1 MPLSDKK
8 WNFIFFALL
17 LANLFF
23 LTAFV
28 SYKII
33 IRGELVKIPD
43 LEGLTFEEAQK
54 LAKQKKFT
62 LINNGSRLDDTWDKG
77 KIVTQD
83 PAPDSRIKL
92 YAEVKV
98 ILSAGQEKVLV
109 PRLIGKNVQNIGDL
123 LQENQLRK
131 GLVSYVHT
139 PQYAAGRII
148 AQSPLPEEEVA
159 VNSEISFL
167 VSQGEREKAYLMPDL
182 IGHRASRVVTWLQAN
197 DFRIGDIRYVYY
209 EGLESGIIIKQ
220 FPPQGYKIQKRNLIT
235 LEVSK

>member
-23 LTAFV
+23 LTAFI

-98 ILSAGQEKVLV
+98 ILSAGQEKV
-109 PRLIGKNVQNIGDL
+109 
-123 LQENQLRK
+123 
-131 GLVSYVHT
+131 VSYVHT